1 MKMILIGNYP
11 GDVQESMLRY
21 SLALRDNLIRNEVEV
36 EIIHPRSF
44 FAPSNKTTTSG
55 LFKWL
60 GYLDK
65 YVVFPILLRKKVLQE
80 VKSKHKDVF
89 FHICDH
95 SNSMYLNFLPKNASG
110 ITCHDVLAI
119 QGALGNTEAYCKAT
133 RTGKILQNWI
143 LKNLRKAKILTTV
156 SHNTMQDLS
165 QLCGTEKGSN
175 SNWRVIHNS
184 FNSNFWPMDKRESR
198 KLLED
203 INFPEGPFILHVGSG
218 LPRKNRN
225 LLLEMVK
232 AMGDRW
238 KGNIC
243 FAGDPLDKDF
253 SEKVDQAFLKNRVI
267 SVVKPA
273 HQTLVALYSS
283 CEAFIFP
290 SFSEGFGWPLIE
302 AQACGVPVLASSIP
316 TLCEIGGEAAIYAD
330 PYKPEEF
337 AECFLNLIQ
346 KGRNQKF
353 IALGFEN
360 CKRFESQKLT
370 RDFIRLYKN

>member
-11 GDVQESMLRY
+11 GDMQESMLRY
-21 SLALRDNLIRNEVEV
+21 SLALRDNLIRNEVQV

-44 FAPSNKTTTSG
+44 FAPSNKITTSG
-55 LFKWL
+55 LHKWL

-65 YVVFPILLRKKVLQE
+65 YFVFPIFLMRKVPQE
-80 VKSKHKDVF
+80 LKNEKEDVF

-95 SNSMYLNFLPKNASG
+95 SNSMYLNFLPKNRSG

-119 QGALGNTEAYCKAT
+119 QGALGFDGAYCKAT
-133 RTGKILQNWI
+133 QTGKLLQNWI
-143 LKNLRKAKILTTV
+143 LRNLKKARILTTV
-156 SHNTMQDLS
+156 SHNTMKDLS
-165 QLCGTEKGSN
+165 QLCRVEKASN

-184 FNSNFWPMDKRESR
+184 FNSNFWRMDKRESR
-198 KLLED
+198 KLLKN

-232 AMGDRW
+232 ILGDRW

-253 SEKVDQAFLKNRVI
+253 SGKVDEAMLKNRII
-267 SVVKPA
+267 SVVKPD

-290 SFSEGFGWPLIE
+290 SFSEGFGWPVIE
-302 AQACGVPVLASSIP
+302 AQACGAPVLASSIP
-316 TLCEIGGEAAIYAD
+316 TLHEVGGEAAIYAD
-330 PYKPEEF
+330 PYKAGDF
-337 AECFLNLIQ
+337 ADSFFKLFKEGRKDKLIP
-346 KGRNQKF
+346 
-353 IALGFEN
+353 LGFEN
-360 CKRFESQKLT
+360 CKRFDSQKLT
-370 RDFIRLYKN
+370 MDFIRLYKN